1 MFDLNGKVAL
11 VTGATGGIGSA
22 ICRVLS
28 EKGVTVVGTGTR
40 EEELKKVLSSLTNNA
55 HAIPCDLRSSES
67 LKSFTQK
74 LEKAVGV
81 PDILVNNAGITRDNL
96 FIRMNDEHFDE
107 VLELNLKSVF
117 RVTKSLIK
125 GMLKRRSG
133 RIISISSV
141 VGSTGNPG
149 QVNYSASKAGIEGF
163 TKSLALEVAS
173 RGITVNCIAPGL
185 INSPMTD
192 SLSEE
197 RKDNILKTIPC
208 GSFGEGDDV
217 AAALVFLA
225 SDEASY
231 ITGQTIHVN
240 GGMAMY

>member
-1 MFDLNGKVAL
+1 
-11 VTGATGGIGSA
+11 
-22 ICRVLS
+22 
-28 EKGVTVVGTGTR
+28 
-40 EEELKKVLSSLTNNA
+40 
-55 HAIPCDLRSSES
+55 
-67 LKSFTQK
+67 
-74 LEKAVGV
+74 
-81 PDILVNNAGITRDNL
+81 
-96 FIRMNDEHFDE
+96 MNDEHFNE

-208 GSFGEGDDV
+208 GSFGAGDDV

>member
-67 LKSFTQK
+67 VKSFTQK

-107 VLELNLKSVF
+107 VLEL
-117 RVTKSLIK
+117 SLIH
-125 GMLKRRSG
+125 
-133 RIISISSV
+133 I
-141 VGSTGNPG
+141 
-149 QVNYSASKAGIEGF
+149 
-163 TKSLALEVAS
+163 
-173 RGITVNCIAPGL
+173 
-185 INSPMTD
+185 
-192 SLSEE
+192 
-197 RKDNILKTIPC
+197 
-208 GSFGEGDDV
+208 
-217 AAALVFLA
+217 
-225 SDEASY
+225 
-231 ITGQTIHVN
+231 
-240 GGMAMY
+240 